1 MEVTAKEFG
10 HVALI
15 TITGRVD
22 SIEASRLVH
31 ALRAAHDQGRY
42 KLVIDM
48 GQVEYMSSAGFRALA
63 DAQRSSRR
71 HPQGEVTLTQVPSNI
86 HEALDLVGFTEYFKI
101 IDPVSAALEYAA
113 NSPDGVASAG
123 TQTSA
128 PDL

>member
-1 MEVTAKEFG
+1 MEITVKEFA
-10 HVALI
+10 HVELI

-31 ALRAAHDQGRY
+31 ALKAAHDQGRY

-71 HPQGEVTLTQVPSNI
+71 HPLGEVILTQVPSNI
-86 HEALDLVGFTEYFKI
+86 HEALELVGFTEYFKI
-101 IDPVSAALEYAA
+101 IDPVSAALGYAGNLPQGLSSA
-113 NSPDGVASAG
+113 DAEPFTSNS
-123 TQTSA
+123 
-128 PDL
+128 